1 MLNDVTEI
9 RVDDKEIFLIGT
21 AHVSRESVDLVR
33 ETIEE
38 VKPDIVAVELCEQR
52 HHAIVNQK
60 RWDETGINKVI
71 QSGRTYLFL
80 MQLLLTNFQ
89 RKIGDELGVKPGSEM
104 IQALDMA
111 KERDIPVALVDRDIQ
126 ITLKRAFNKMSLREK
141 FRILYGLI
149 SGVFEG
155 EEINEELIEE
165 LKDKDVLTE
174 LMEELGREV
183 PSIKEVL
190 VDERNNYIADK
201 ITGLKENKVVAVVG
215 AGHVEGIKNLLES
228 RSEVNVDEELM
239 SLEEVP
245 EKRSKLK
252 FSYLIPLAFLLI
264 IGYGFLEG
272 SSGLAVEMLWKWF
285 LINGTLSALG
295 VILAFGHP
303 LSVASA
309 FLAAPFTSLNPAI
322 AAGWVAGIVEAYV
335 RKPKVKDF
343 EGLLKLNGLRDYW
356 GNRVTRIFLVIA
368 FANIG
373 SSVGTFI
380 ALPYLASLL

>member
-9 RVDDKEIFLIGT
+9 QVDGKEIFLIGT

-33 ETIEE
+33 TTIEE
-38 VKPDIVAVELCEQR
+38 VKPDVVAVELCEQR

-71 QSGRTYLFL
+71 QGGRTYLFL

-126 ITLKRAFNKMSLREK
+126 ITLKRAFNRMSLREK
-141 FRILYGLI
+141 LKILYGLI

-155 EEINEELIEE
+155 EEINEDLIEE
-165 LKDKDVLTE
+165 LKEKDVLTE

-190 VDERNNYIADK
+190 VDERNHYIADK
-201 ITGLKENKVVAVVG
+201 IIGLKEKKVVGVVG

-239 SLEEVP
+239 SLEKVP

-252 FSYLIPLAFLLI
+252 FGYLIPLAFLLI
-264 IGYGFLEG
+264 VGYGFLKDP
-272 SSGLAVEMLWKWF
+272 SGLAVEMLWKWF
-285 LINGTLSALG
+285 LINGSLSALG

-303 LSVASA
+303 LSVVSA

-356 GNRVTRIFLVIA
+356 GNGVTRIFLVIA
-368 FANIG
+368 FANLG
-373 SSVGTFI
+373 SSIGTFI